1 MMETCRTYRENTQ
14 TILIVDDN
22 EIILESL
29 VKSFKALGFNV
40 FKAENGFDAWR
51 LFKEWPI
58 DIVLTDIRMPYIDG
72 AELSRRI
79 RNRSPKT
86 TIAVMTG
93 GYPDAATSLL
103 ADSVVDYFFEK
114 PFAINHIRK
123 TLSIEVQS
131 V

>member
-1 MMETCRTYRENTQ
+1 MMETCRIYRENTP

-40 FKAENGFDAWR
+40 FKAENGFEAWR
-51 LFKEWPI
+51 LFKEWSI

-93 GYPDAATSLL
+93 GEPDVATSLL
-103 ADSVVDYFFEK
+103 DDSVADYFFEK

-123 TLSIEVQS
+123 TLSTEVQS